1 MFNEI
6 LQRIVDE
13 TNGALGAILM
23 GYDGIAID
31 QYFKP
36 RKGLDLSLVA
46 VEYSNVLKEIRRTAE
61 ILDTGAMEEVVVK
74 TERLMVVI
82 RTLTDEY
89 FIALTLERE
98 GNFGKGRYLLM
109 REAPRLREAL
119 A

>member
-6 LQRIVDE
+6 LQRIVDG
-13 TNGALGAILM
+13 TSGALGAILM

-31 QYFKP
+31 QYFKASEE
-36 RKGLDLSLVA
+36 LDLSLVA

-61 ILDTGAMEEVVVK
+61 ILDTGAMEEVSIK
-74 TERLMVVI
+74 TERLMVII
-82 RTLTDEY
+82 RTLNDEY
-89 FIALTLERE
+89 FMALTLKRD

-119 A
+119 D